1 MTAYLAKKGVSVM
14 EFLSTYNEPAETRH
28 PVDFIEPLPPSQYEM
43 IFEKFGRLLMWLIAG
58 KSTEQIGTR
67 VLISIF
73 LMRPD
78 LAPAGSLAEI
88 GRQVGIGRA
97 GVDKLA
103 NQFRDN
109 FTIEGL
115 NQHEQE
121 VWESYRK
128 RRSARK

>member
-1 MTAYLAKKGVSVM
+1 M

-43 IFEKFGRLLMWLIAG
+43 IFEKFGRLLMWLIEGRNMEA
-58 KSTEQIGTR
+58 IGTR
-67 VLISIF
+67 ALIATF

-78 LAPAGSLAEI
+78 LVSVGSLADI
-88 GRQVGIGRA
+88 GRKVGIGRA

-103 NQFRDN
+103 NQFRDI
-109 FTIEGL
+109 FTIDGL

-121 VWESYRK
+121 VRK
-128 RRSARK
+128 SCQKRHSVRK